1 MTGGSMAEGGETR
14 PRARTAVLVAVLGI
28 ALLAWA
34 ASFPVVCPLA
44 GAVQCGTSADRW
56 RTAAVCA
63 VVVVVALALYLV
75 ARPRVRPG
83 PPSTTL
89 LAAFVAVVLVAG
101 VVTTGSTGFLP
112 PTF

>member
-1 MTGGSMAEGGETR
+1 MADGGQTR
-14 PRARTAVLVAVLGI
+14 PRARTAVLVAVVGI
-28 ALLAWA
+28 ALLGWA

-44 GAVQCGTSADRW
+44 GGVPCGTSVDRW
-56 RTAAVCA
+56 RTAGVCA
-63 VVVVVALALYLV
+63 AAVVGALALYLV

-83 PPSTTL
+83 PPSVTL

>member
-1 MTGGSMAEGGETR
+1 MTDDVETR
-14 PRARTAVLVAVLGI
+14 PRVRTAVLVAVVGI

-34 ASFPVVCPLA
+34 ASFPVACA
-44 GAVQCGTSADRW
+44 AVGGVPCGTSADRW

-63 VVVVVALALYLV
+63 AAVVAGLTLYLV
-75 ARPRVRPG
+75 VRPRVRPG
-83 PPSTTL
+83 SPSTTL

-101 VVTTGSTGFLP
+101 AVTTGSTGFLP